1 MSDDAASWQT
11 TSVRR
16 GCGNHRIEASRLDPL
31 AVGAHDGAV
40 CREVDGE
47 QPHAVKR
54 RTRPRRGPGGAE
66 RRGRLLVDPA
76 RLERSGVSP
85 SR

>member
-47 QPHAVKR
+47 QPDAVKR
-54 RTRPRRGPGGAE
+54 RTRPRRGPGGELNAADACWST
-66 RRGRLLVDPA
+66 RPA
-76 RLERSGVSP
+76 SSVAA
-85 SR
+85 